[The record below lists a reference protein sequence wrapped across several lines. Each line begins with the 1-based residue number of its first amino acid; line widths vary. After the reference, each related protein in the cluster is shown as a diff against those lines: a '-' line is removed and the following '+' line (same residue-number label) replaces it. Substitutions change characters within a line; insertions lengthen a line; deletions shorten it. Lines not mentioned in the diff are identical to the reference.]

1 MLSDAKFVLAGH
13 AISSLDLLLGA
24 ALLLCIAAFLLAI
37 ARRNHRVSV
46 HPSPVTDEIIIQLG
60 RIADAVERI
69 AYQPLQNNISALP
82 GTSSYPPK
90 AVAAPPEPEPRPVP
104 YSMFGRER

>member
-1 MLSDAKFVLAGH
+1 MLSDAKLVIAGH

-37 ARRNHRVSV
+37 ARRNRRVSV

-82 GTSSYPPK
+82 GTNYPPK
-90 AVAAPPEPEPRPVP
+90 AVAAPSEPEPQPVA